1 MKVYYSSN
9 RQQKNLTDFRL
20 LKKFYSNDF
29 VNISN
34 RLSELRAAEN
44 LNQIPE
50 VPPPRRHKLQGDLQG
65 CWGINYSRNNRIVI
79 RPAGEFD
86 INDLSTINQ
95 ITIIKLED
103 YH

>member
-9 RQQKNLTDFRL
+9 RQQKILTDFRL
-20 LKKFYSNDF
+20 LKKFYSNNF